1 MKKIFAR
8 IGFELL
14 VSDKEAKQILKEAG
28 SYFDGESISN
38 NELEINKEFA
48 ERFIKN
54 GTLTDDSYIPED
66 CITEVEDE

>member
-1 MKKIFAR
+1 MKKVFAR
-8 IGFELL
+8 IGIELL
-14 VSDKEAKQILKEAG
+14 VSDKEARQILKEAG

-54 GTLTDDSYIPED
+54 GTLTDESYIPED
-66 CITEVEDE
+66 CITEVEYE

>member
-8 IGFELL
+8 IGIELL
-14 VSDKEAKQILKEAG
+14 VSDKEANQILKEAG

-38 NELEINKEFA
+38 NELDINKEFA
-48 ERFIKN
+48 ERFIKD

-66 CITEVEDE
+66 SIEEA

>member
-1 MKKIFAR
+1 MKRVFAR
-8 IGFELL
+8 IGIELL

-38 NELEINKEFA
+38 NELDINKEFA

>member
-1 MKKIFAR
+1 MKRVFAR
-8 IGFELL
+8 IGIELL